1 MLLHTRGGQV
11 HDFVGAAESHKGGV
25 MLRGL
30 LLWAAGNR
38 PVTIS
43 KFGVGMAA
51 LHPQLPANKWN
62 RTLRRY
68 FGWTPLV
75 AD

>member
-1 MLLHTRGGQV
+1 LVETKST
-11 HDFVGAAESHKGGV
+11 GAPTVAD
-25 MLRGL
+25 R
-30 LLWAAGNR
+30 LLWSAGER

-51 LHPQLPANKWN
+51 LNPHLPANKWN

-68 FGWTPLV
+68 FGWSPRAAV
-75 AD
+75 

>member
-1 MLLHTRGGQV
+1 LVETKST
-11 HDFVGAAESHKGGV
+11 GAPTVAD
-25 MLRGL
+25 R
-30 LLWAAGNR
+30 LLWASGKR

-51 LHPQLPANKWN
+51 LNRHLPANKWN

-68 FGWTPLV
+68 FNWTPQARKV
-75 AD
+75 SGF